1 MQNVSFISSIKVDA
15 TFDKNRGL
23 NNKQIRPGARAKLIQ
38 WNNKSKWIKYRDYF
52 YPDLKVGL

>member
-1 MQNVSFISSIKVDA
+1 MFSFISSIKVDA